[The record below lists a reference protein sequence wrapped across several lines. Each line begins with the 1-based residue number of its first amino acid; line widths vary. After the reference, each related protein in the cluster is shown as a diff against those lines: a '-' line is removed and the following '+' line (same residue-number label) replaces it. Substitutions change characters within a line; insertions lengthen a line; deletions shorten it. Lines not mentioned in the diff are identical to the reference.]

1 MFKRR
6 SKMKKVADTATR
18 TVSTNVAAPVG
29 GALGATMLGA
39 ALIRRRRRQPTS

>member
-6 SKMKKVADTATR
+6 SKVKKVASAASGA
-18 TVSTNVAAPVG
+18 VSTNVAAPVG

-39 ALIRRRRRQPTS
+39 ALIRRKRRQNET